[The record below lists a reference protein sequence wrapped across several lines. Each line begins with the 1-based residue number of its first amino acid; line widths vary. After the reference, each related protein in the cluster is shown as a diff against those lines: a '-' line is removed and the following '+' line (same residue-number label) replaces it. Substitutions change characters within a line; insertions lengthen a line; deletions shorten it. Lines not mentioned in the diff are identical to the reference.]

1 MKYSFE
7 RNFKAL
13 SSRLA
18 LFLKNVALIQ
28 AMTAVSRQ
36 IEIDNNRNVHPHPRD
51 IHIECSKQFK

>member
-18 LFLKNVALIQ
+18 LFLKNVVLIP
-28 AMTAVSRQ
+28 AMTAASRQ
-36 IEIDNNRNVHPHPRD
+36 IEIDNYRKMLILILKHM
-51 IHIECSKQFK
+51 